1 MWYIYIYIHTHTV
14 EYYSAI
20 KAAKPCHLQRC
31 GQNLQTVNQ
40 SEVSQEEKN
49 KQYNIALRNGT
60 DELTCKAETDTQMY
74 RMNLWIPR
82 GRGEWDELGDWN

>member
-1 MWYIYIYIHTHTV
+1 MNYEIQ
-14 EYYSAI
+14 
-20 KAAKPCHLQRC
+20 K
-31 GQNLQTVNQ
+31 
-40 SEVSQEEKN
+40 
-49 KQYNIALRNGT
+49 NGT